1 MKLTSPAFEAKE
13 MIPKKYTCQGQDINP
28 PLIIEQVP
36 DEAESLALIVEDPDA
51 PAGTWIHWVVYS
63 IPVID
68 QIKENS
74 VPGTQGKNDFD
85 KLDYGGPCPPSG
97 VHRYFYRL
105 YALDTTLDLEE
116 GIDKDT
122 LVNAMEDHILD
133 QAELVGRFGKS

>member
-1 MKLTSPAFEAKE
+1 MKLTSPAFEAKGI
-13 MIPKKYTCQGQDINP
+13 IPQKYTCQGQDINP

-51 PAGTWIHWVVYS
+51 PAGNWIHWIVYG

-68 QIKENS
+68 RIQENS
-74 VPGTQGKNDFD
+74 VPGTQGRNDFD

-97 VHRYFYRL
+97 VHRYFFRL

-116 GIDKDT
+116 GINKDT

>member
-1 MKLTSPAFEAKE
+1 MKLTSPAFKAKE
-13 MIPKKYTCQGQDINP
+13 MIPQKYTCQGQDINP
-28 PLIIEQVP
+28 PLLIDDMP
-36 DEAESLALIVEDPDA
+36 DNAESLALIVEDPDA
-51 PAGTWIHWVVYS
+51 PAGNWVHWIVYG

-68 QIKENS
+68 RIQENS

-97 VHRYFYRL
+97 VHRYFFRL
-105 YALDTTLDLEE
+105 YALDTTLNLEE